1 MSEGRRIA
9 LIQGHPD
16 ASGARLLRAL
26 GVAYAEAAKAAGH
39 EVRVLDVAALDFT
52 LLRGREEWRSAA
64 PEGIRKAQED
74 VAWAQHL
81 VILFPLWLGEMP
93 ALLKGFFEQL
103 LRPGFATSEVQGG
116 TTWKRLLGGRSV
128 RIVVTMGM
136 PAFIYRWYFRAHG
149 LKNLKRNIL
158 SFCGLGPIR
167 ETLIGNVEGCTAE
180 ARQRWLVRLREL
192 GARGA

>member
-1 MSEGRRIA
+1 MARRIA

-16 ASGARLLRAL
+16 TSEERFLRAL
-26 GVAYAEAAKAAGH
+26 AHAYADAAAGAGH
-39 EVRVLDVAALDFT
+39 ELRVVDVASLNFP
-52 LLRGREEWRSAA
+52 LLRGRQEWASST
-64 PEGIRKAQED
+64 PESIRQAQEA

-81 VILFPLWLGEMP
+81 VILYPLWLGEMP

-103 LRPGFATSEVQGG
+103 LRPGFATSEVRGG
-116 TTWKRLLGGRSV
+116 TSWQRLLGGRSV

-149 LKNLKRNIL
+149 LKSLKRNIL

-167 ETLIGNVEGCTAE
+167 ETLIGNVEGCGATA
-180 ARQRWLVRLREL
+180 RKRWLEKLRAL
-192 GARGA
+192 GRDGA